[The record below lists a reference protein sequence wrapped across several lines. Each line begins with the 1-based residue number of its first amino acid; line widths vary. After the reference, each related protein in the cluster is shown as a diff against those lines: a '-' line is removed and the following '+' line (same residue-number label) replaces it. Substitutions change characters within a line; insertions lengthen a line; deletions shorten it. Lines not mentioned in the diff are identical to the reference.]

1 MKDKLL
7 TIVKEAVVE
16 LNERLDNPVDVD
28 KGVEALLYGKGAPL
42 DSLSLVSLISDVE
55 EAIEDDLDVSIVIAN
70 EKAMSRERSP
80 FRTVGSLVDYAL
92 ELIEAKK

>member
-16 LNERLDNPVDVD
+16 LNERLDNKVDVD
-28 KGVEALLYGKGAPL
+28 KGGDAPLYGKDAPL

-55 EAIEDDLDVSIVIAN
+55 EAIEDDLDVAVVIAN

-80 FRTVGSLVDYAL
+80 FKTIGSLVEYAA
-92 ELIEAKK
+92 ELIEAKS